1 MADKKLNIKVRTKGA
16 KKAKKD
22 LKGVEGGMASMGK
35 AAAVAGASFFAA
47 KGLISGFS
55 KIIELS
61 GKQELAEKKLATAL
75 GKTSQALLQQ
85 ARALQQVS
93 MFGDEDI
100 IMMQSMLA
108 SFVKGEEEIKLLT
121 KATLDLAAGMGLDLK
136 SAGDLVAKTIGSST
150 NAMSRYGIEVTG
162 AVGSTERL
170 ETLTG
175 NVAKLFGGQALAQ
188 SETLTGSIEQMHNA
202 IGDVGEKMGDLF
214 APAIKDMAEFT
225 KRAAERFGTFLG
237 LVNKGRD
244 LFTGLITKVG
254 DLALEYSGLKVE
266 IQDSTK
272 AIVEQQS
279 VTAFGEMILKLEAQK
294 AAQLLAIDAQRK
306 MADETKTGLG
316 LFDAWI
322 NVLNVTAD
330 SLDTISKESIEKQF
344 NESIKRLREEALK
357 AGFSLE
363 ELNRSIL
370 KLGQDGEEDP
380 SERVKKVS
388 AAYFA
393 AQKKLADKA
402 AEELEIRKKMAQFAS
417 QTTISLGTSA
427 LMGDNVTESLKRA
440 VIQLGLMVAQ
450 AKLFDFF
457 MNTAK
462 GFTPGGLLSTAVSFL
477 FGASPTQAAPSASA
491 ASGSKIVINNNI
503 SGFGTIDSNFAS
515 NSLIPAINKAI
526 STGQA
531 RIG

>member
-1 MADKKLNIKVRTKGA
+1 MADKNLNIKVRTKGA
-16 KKAKKD
+16 KKAKKE
-22 LKGVEGGMASMGK
+22 LKGVSGGMASMGK
-35 AAAVAGASFFAA
+35 AAAKAGALFFAA

-75 GKTSQALLQQ
+75 GKTSQALLTQ

-188 SETLTGSIEQMHNA
+188 SQTMTGSIEQMKNA
-202 IGDVGEKMGDLF
+202 VGDAAEALGDLLGPMIISIANKLKSAAEFTSDFLTGLKNIAEFGDAGGLEAIKKDNDRFVDQFNKMGLGVRGLKKELIALGIDTGAKEFKDALKDEDGMPLQLREQGEKMQEIIRF
-214 APAIKDMAEFT
+214 AKQI
-225 KRAAERFGTFLG
+225 
-237 LVNKGRD
+237 
-244 LFTGLITKVG
+244 
-254 DLALEYSGLKVE
+254 ALEKQHEVDILRDEQLPLLKEV
-266 IQDSTK
+266 
-272 AIVEQQS
+272 IVP
-279 VTAFGEMILKLEAQK
+279 EM
-294 AAQLLAIDAQRK
+294 
-306 MADETKTGLG
+306 
-316 LFDAWI
+316 F
-322 NVLNVTAD
+322 
-330 SLDTISKESIEKQF
+330 
-344 NESIKRLREEALK
+344 
-357 AGFSLE
+357 
-363 ELNRSIL
+363 
-370 KLGQDGEEDP
+370 
-380 SERVKKVS
+380 KVS
-388 AAYFA
+388 DAS
-393 AQKKLADKA
+393 KKA
-402 AEELEIRKKMAQFAS
+402 AEFAS
-417 QTTISLGTSA
+417 QTAISLGTSA
-427 LMGDNVTESLKRA
+427 LMGDNVSESLKRA
-440 VIQLGLMVAQ
+440 VVQLAIMVAQ
-450 AKLFDFF
+450 AKIYAAI
-457 MNTAK
+457 MAAA
-462 GFTPGGLLSTAVSFL
+462 TPGGWMASIGSFL
-477 FGASPTQAAPSASA
+477 FGASPTQAAPSANA

>member
-1 MADKKLNIKVRTKGA
+1 MADKNLNIKVRTQGA
-16 KKAKKD
+16 KKAKKE
-22 LKGVEGGMASMGK
+22 LKGVSGGMASMGK
-35 AAAVAGASFFAA
+35 AAAKAGALFFAA

-75 GKTSQALLQQ
+75 GKTSQALLTQ

-188 SETLTGSIEQMHNA
+188 SQTMTGSIEQMKNA
-202 IGDVGEKMGDLF
+202 VGDAQETIGTLLAPAVIKIAKGFKGAAEAVNEYITQLRLSNTALEGLVDTDERILVLEAKLIVAKKMSVTSERDGIVMKGKVQEKVELIAALEEQIALAKMGNFFEFSKEEQAELDRLQQTIDF
-214 APAIKDMAEFT
+214 RKNLYKETISAIKPEQD
-225 KRAAERFGTFLG
+225 
-237 LVNKGRD
+237 
-244 LFTGLITKVG
+244 
-254 DLALEYSGLKVE
+254 KVE
-266 IQDSTK
+266 ILGNIALTEEEILFLKQNQAFVTK
-272 AIVEQQS
+272 ETSQS
-279 VTAFGEMILKLEAQK
+279 QE
-294 AAQLLAIDAQRK
+294 
-306 MADETKTGLG
+306 
-316 LFDAWI
+316 
-322 NVLNVTAD
+322 
-330 SLDTISKESIEKQF
+330 
-344 NESIKRLREEALK
+344 
-357 AGFSLE
+357 
-363 ELNRSIL
+363 
-370 KLGQDGEEDP
+370 
-380 SERVKKVS
+380 
-388 AAYFA
+388 
-393 AQKKLADKA
+393 
-402 AEELEIRKKMAQFAS
+402 KMAQFAA
-417 QTTISLGTSA
+417 QTSTSLLTSA
-427 LMGDNVTESLKRA
+427 VMGDNVSESLKRA
-440 VIQLGLMVAQ
+440 VIQLAIMVAQ
-450 AKLFDFF
+450 AKIYAAI
-457 MNTAK
+457 MAAS
-462 GFTPGGLLSTAVSFL
+462 TPGGWMASIGSFL